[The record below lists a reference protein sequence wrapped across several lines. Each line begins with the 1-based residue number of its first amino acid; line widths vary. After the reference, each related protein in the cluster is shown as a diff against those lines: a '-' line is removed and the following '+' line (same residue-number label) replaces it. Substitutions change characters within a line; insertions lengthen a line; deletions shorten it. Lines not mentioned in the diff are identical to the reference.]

1 LTVTSDQSGHFSVA
15 DTPKN
20 VETASLLY
28 QHRNWD
34 IGFVDTRVGTMYN
47 DNGTLNY
54 LIDG

>member
-1 LTVTSDQSGHFSVA
+1 LTVATDQSGHFS

-20 VETASLLY
+20 VEAASLLY